1 MVWHDISD
9 HSIGIFLL
17 VARISDLKVKV
28 ERVLDHRVIAS
39 TEHDRPLS
47 QNVFSQNVFIAFLP
61 VSDQDIPVTSSIALY
76 TTVDIDFRRGGCL
89 KTNWQC

>member
-28 ERVLDHRVIAS
+28 ERVLDHRVIPS
-39 TEHDRPLS
+39 TEYDRPLTHRQS
-47 QNVFSQNVFIAFLP
+47 NVFIAFLP
-61 VSDQDIPVTSSIALY
+61 VSDQDIPVTSSIAIY

-89 KTNWQC
+89 KTSWQC

>member
-28 ERVLDHRVIAS
+28 ERVLDHWVTAS

-47 QNVFSQNVFIAFLP
+47 QNVFIAFLP
-61 VSDQDIPVTSSIALY
+61 VSGQDIAVTSSVALY